1 MGEVAKARL
10 RVAGRVQGVFYRQ
23 STKEKAQSLGIV
35 GWVRN
40 QDDGSVALEALGP
53 RDAVERLIA
62 WCRQGPPSARVDSID
77 VEWLDAAND
86 ESCGT
91 FRIVG

>member
-10 RVAGRVQGVFYRQ
+10 LVAGRVQGVFYRQ

-40 QDDGSVALEALGP
+40 QDDGSVALEAIGS
-53 RDAVERLIA
+53 RDAVEKLIA
-62 WCRQGPPSARVDSID
+62 WCRQGPPSARVDRVD
-77 VEWLDAAND
+77 VEWLESAND
-86 ESCGT
+86 ESGGV